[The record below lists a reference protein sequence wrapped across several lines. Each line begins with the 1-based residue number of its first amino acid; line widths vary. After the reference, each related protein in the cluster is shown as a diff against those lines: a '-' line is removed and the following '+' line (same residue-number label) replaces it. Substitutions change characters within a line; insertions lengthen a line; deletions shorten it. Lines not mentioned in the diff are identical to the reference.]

1 MCREL
6 RRRRRLAAKR
16 RAAKRRAAAGADAAT
31 AGSER
36 DVDNPRQTTPR
47 QTPTRRAASSSRSN
61 LKMRTRDSVLM
72 SLVVVFCTCV
82 AACAAACVAG
92 CDSVCVCMCVYVCA
106 RPRIGIACAPSNM
119 HACALLHTRH
129 NAPLSDEAHPAHG
142 TVWCLD
148 SLSGYCAADCLCA
161 PLVCARAV
169 PLCGFQEPGVQP

>member
-36 DVDNPRQTTPR
+36 DVDNPGQTTPR
-47 QTPTRRAASSSRSN
+47 PTPTRRAASSSRSN